1 MSLFNTEGDGRILFK
16 GSWLTDGK
24 MMVFFKE
31 SMVRNNNNLK
41 KDEFQI
47 NHWYVCDLS
56 ETYEQATTLNTEVPE

>member
-47 NHWYVCDLS
+47 NH
-56 ETYEQATTLNTEVPE
+56 